1 MADQIPVVDLE
12 AALGDGAPAGLLDA
26 VRRAAE
32 QPGIIQVVNHGIPAD
47 LLDGY
52 SQRIARLLG
61 QPRPEKARLASPGG
75 HPYRGWRQWP
85 DDLGRLEL
93 ERYNVAQFDTPAD
106 AVAAGVPAEYAGLF
120 GHPNVWPPD
129 DPELRGAT
137 FRYIEAA
144 GRLAGRVL
152 RLYARALGVPAD
164 TFRLGAL
171 PHLRLTT
178 NDYPAWSYPDTG
190 SDEDKLLLLE
200 HADDSVLTVLRQQ
213 GDYQGLQGQLPDGS
227 WLPVPL
233 VPGALLVFSG
243 MLLTRWTGGRLR
255 AGRHRVVAGGT
266 RTGSRP
272 PCSATRAWRPS
283 SGRLSRSPVR
293 PAPSTSPFS
302 SGTTSG
308 AGSRTTWATTAV
320 PGRSPRGARA
330 GPTSPRCPRARPG
343 ADRVRHP
350 RWRAGGQVPGAET
363 PVGIRAVHRGWR
375 PARR

>member
-32 QPGIIQVVNHGIPAD
+32 QTGIIQVVNHGIPAD

-106 AVAAGVPAEYAGLF
+106 ALAAGVPAEYAGLF

-266 RTGSRP
+266 RTRRSTAVFCYPGLAAVVGPLEPFAGPAGGLFEPVLVWDHVRGRVEDYLGDYGRP
-272 PCSATRAWRPS
+272 GQIAAWREGRPYVAPLSES
-283 SGRLSRSPVR
+283 SAGR
-293 PAPSTSPFS
+293 
-302 SGTTSG
+302 
-308 AGSRTTWATTAV
+308 
-320 PGRSPRGARA
+320 
-330 GPTSPRCPRARPG
+330 
-343 ADRVRHP
+343 
-350 RWRAGGQVPGAET
+350 
-363 PVGIRAVHRGWR
+363 
-375 PARR
+375 